1 MATWQEMVKNAGGD
15 PTKLGKN
22 EAAAFKGMYQ
32 ELQRLRQRQDLTMGS
47 GDSSLGTNVD
57 MLNIF
62 QNRFEEL
69 QKTISNFAGQG
80 YGLGDDSSEF
90 STAMSRAIEMSDTF
104 LGNMKAG
111 PEAMAAL
118 SQGFEGGQFEAFV
131 EQLGESAGLLAT
143 NAASLKRLGLDM
155 RTFAKNVDIMTF
167 SFNASEV
174 AIKSINQNLFDFAK
188 EVKMLPSVV
197 SRNFQTVATQLA
209 YPVGKIN
216 EEFKKIQE
224 MSAKTGVSVNKL
236 MGSFGQQ
243 TDTISGASSFAAG
256 LNTILGKNVFSA
268 TQVLMMSE
276 ADRMEKTREVLKESQ
291 IYKDYMSDDP
301 RLKKFALRAISGKI
315 GMSLDETRRF
325 LDGGDGKGTVKDRM
339 ADETSENFKNAG
351 SKLEREVENLAKAIE
366 KNVNII
372 NQTQRFG
379 VERDLAFDRTAKLE
393 SLMRGTGEL
402 GAETRAKAVSGL
414 AQRFGQLAAGGG
426 TGTAKIFETAVDEL
440 SKKPEKRGVL
450 NRVINDLQRTFEL
463 AEGEPRLDGEF
474 RALING
480 RGDTPGL
487 QALIR
492 KNPDQALKAM
502 ADFRA
507 AGKNLTEV
515 LKREGDTRLETE
527 EATALKRLS
536 EGKTRI
542 ERARLLRAFREGQGS
557 LEDPDGNEINVDDIT
572 GARIDPTS
580 GKVTFTRSTEKDKK
594 TVTTDLTQSAA
605 PAADNAPVFFVLQL
619 DGQNLVT
626 GPAALKILPKVGEA
640 VSKELTK

>member
-1 MATWQEMVKNAGGD
+1 MATWKDMVTNAGGD
-15 PTKLGKN
+15 PSKLGKN

-47 GDSSLGTNVD
+47 GDSSIGTNVD

-188 EVKMLPSVV
+188 EVKMLPNVV

-243 TDTISGASSFAAG
+243 SDTISGASSFAAG

-276 ADRMEKTREVLKESQ
+276 SERMEKTREVLKESQ

-351 SKLEREVENLAKAIE
+351 SKLEREVENLAKAIG

-393 SLMRGTGEL
+393 SLMRGTGDL
-402 GAETRAKAVSGL
+402 GAETRKKAVSGL
-414 AQRFGQLAAGGG
+414 AQRFGRLTAGGG
-426 TGTAKIFETAVDEL
+426 TSSSEIFETAVKEL
-440 SKKPEKRGVL
+440 ANKPGKRGVL
-450 NRVINDLQRTFEL
+450 NQVINDLQRTFEL
-463 AEGEPRLDGEF
+463 AEGEPKLDGEF
-474 RALING
+474 KALIEG

-487 QALIR
+487 QGLISS
-492 KNPDQALKAM
+492 NPEMAIKAM

-507 AGKNLTEV
+507 AGRNLTEV
-515 LKREGDTRLETE
+515 LQREGDTRLQTE

-542 ERARLLRAFREGQGS
+542 ERARLLRAFRLG
-557 LEDPDGNEINVDDIT
+557 DVKKDGDIVDKDDATRATSFSINPKT
-572 GARIDPTS
+572 
-580 GKVTFTRSTEKDKK
+580 GKVTFSRTEGTGKDAK
-594 TVTTDLTQSAA
+594 TTKLEQA
-605 PAADNAPVFFVLQL
+605 PAAADANTPVFFVLQV
-619 DGQNLVT
+619 DGQTLAT
-626 GPAALKILPKVGEA
+626 GQAGLRIKQQITNA
-640 VSKELTK
+640 VVDEVLE